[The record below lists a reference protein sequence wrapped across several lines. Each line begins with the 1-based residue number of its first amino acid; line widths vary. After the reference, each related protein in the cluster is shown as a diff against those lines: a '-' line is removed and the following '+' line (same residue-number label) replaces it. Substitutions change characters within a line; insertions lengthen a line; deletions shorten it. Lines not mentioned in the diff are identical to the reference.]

1 MFYLYQIF
9 YKLSLNLSKLS
20 ILTLYL
26 RVFDSKDWFGNITK
40 SLIFV
45 VTTYTTSILLAN
57 IFICRPISTYW
68 STTATV
74 NSHSTGTSNNDNDHH
89 ATGTCINILAYWYAS
104 SLYNILS
111 ETLMLLSV
119 LCRIWTLPSHSHP
132 PILQFRQ
139 KINLTIVLGLG
150 VFTVI
155 TAILRMTTLNQTAM
169 ATDRT
174 GGTLTS
180 TIWSSVEAGLGLAVA
195 NLPMVR
201 QLLRWN
207 GWCGGRWFRSSAE
220 KSRSRSRSRSRA
232 QQGQGGEYTPSSQQ
246 CFGSKTPGSRNPSAA
261 GIGMGLRT
269 NTRAANAYVHPRTDS
284 LPSPSSHE
292 ISSLHRD
299 PECQATSTI
308 GDDIDG
314 DADEYTSDIDSIRPL
329 QHQHHHHHQPGQI
342 HISPCSS
349 PSPRS
354 LKTVHNPNTTNQGTF
369 RNGSSSTRGS
379 ITFSDT
385 PTPSVTSTSISTLRS
400 PTEPVPMVRISTEPS
415 GHGCGRMGPGTS
427 AADIESDK
435 MR

>member
-26 RVFDSKDWFGNITK
+26 RVFDKNNWFGNITK
-40 SLIFV
+40 FLIFI
-45 VTTYTTSILLAN
+45 VTTYTTSIILAN

-68 STTATV
+68 STSAATTHLTRP
-74 NSHSTGTSNNDNDHH
+74 SNDNDHH
-89 ATGTCINILAYWYAS
+89 ATGKCLNILAFWYAS
-104 SLYNILS
+104 SLYNIFS

-132 PILQFRQ
+132 PTLQFRQ

-201 QLLRWN
+201 QLLRWK

-232 QQGQGGEYTPSSQQ
+232 QQGQGDEYTPASQQ
-246 CFGSKTPGSRNPSAA
+246 CLGSKTSRSRNPSAA

-269 NTRAANAYVHPRTDS
+269 NSLAANGYMHTYAES

-292 ISSLHRD
+292 IANLHQD
-299 PECQATSTI
+299 PKCHATSTI
-308 GDDIDG
+308 SEIDMDG
-314 DADEYTSDIDSIRPL
+314 DADGYTSDIDSIRPL
-329 QHQHHHHHQPGQI
+329 QHQRQHQPSKTQM
-342 HISPCSS
+342 SPCSS
-349 PSPRS
+349 PSSKS
-354 LKTVHNPNTTNQGTF
+354 LRNNRDTTTTHNTTI
-369 RNGSSSTRGS
+369 RNGSGSTSTCGS

-385 PTPSVTSTSISTLRS
+385 PIPSITSTSISTLRT
-400 PTEPVPMVRISTEPS
+400 PTEPVPMVRISTEPNVN
-415 GHGCGRMGPGTS
+415 GCGRLNTTTS
-427 AADIESDK
+427 VAGIDPSK
-435 MR
+435 TK